1 MMQITKTLLVAS
13 IIVYAIAAFSQGPI
27 EDNSFLIEEAYNQE
41 KGVHQFINTYYRE
54 RNRVWGYSLTHEM
67 PIKKQQHQFRYSVN
81 VAGADG
87 ITRLGDTYINYRYQA
102 AGLNEEDK
110 VAVAPRFS
118 IILPT
123 GSYRRETGTGSV
135 GFQFNLP
142 VSITHS
148 DKFVTHWNAGTT
160 LTPRSRSRTGARAN
174 TKAFNLG
181 QSTVFLAKPNFND
194 LVETLWLYRE
204 NVIARDRSEGEYS
217 LLLNPGVRW
226 AWNLKNGLQIVP
238 GVGVP
243 IGVGPGK
250 GERGLFLYLSFE
262 K

>member
-1 MMQITKTLLVAS
+1 MPFTKILFLVS
-13 IIVYAIAAFSQGPI
+13 VIFSTIAAYPQGPI

-41 KGVHQFINTYYRE
+41 KGVHQFINTYLRE
-54 RNRVWGYSLTHEM
+54 RNGVWGYSLTHEM
-67 PIKKQQHQFRYSVN
+67 PVKKQQHQFSYTIN
-81 VAGADG
+81 VAGSDG
-87 ITRLGDTYINYRYQA
+87 YTRFGDVLLNYRYQA
-102 AGLNEEDK
+102 AGLDEDDK

-118 IILPT
+118 VILPT

-160 LTPRSRSRTGARAN
+160 ITPRSRSRTGERAN

-181 QSTVFLAKPNFND
+181 QSTVFLAKPRFNV
-194 LVETLWLYRE
+194 LVETLWIYRE
-204 NVIARDRSEGEYS
+204 NVVGRDRAEGEYS

-226 AWNLKNGLQIVP
+226 AWDLKNGLQIVP
-238 GVGVP
+238 GIGVP
-243 IGVGPGK
+243 LGVGPGK